1 MNIRR
6 LLPEKTGC
14 QAVFFVESFLKK
26 QKALHLLACSKT
38 INCGTN
44 KNGGQFL

>member
-26 QKALHLLACSKT
+26 TKKGL
-38 INCGTN
+38 
-44 KNGGQFL
+44 

>member
-26 QKALHLLACSKT
+26 NEKRLVTTGITVL
-38 INCGTN
+38 
-44 KNGGQFL
+44 